1 MRDLK
6 FRCALQH
13 HLLNSVRSLR
23 HGSYFDC
30 HNREFINAIE
40 NCKLNNFDNPDLLY
54 SQDETNVLS
63 KLLGAFSFRPILSQR
78 PLATFDSN
86 PGQLFLRFTLDTC

>member
-13 HLLNSVRSLR
+13 HLLNSVKSLGN
-23 HGSYFDC
+23 GSYFDC

-40 NCKLNNFDNPDLLY
+40 NTIINFDNPDLLY

-63 KLLGAFSFRPILSQR
+63 KLLGAFSTDYCLSQR
-78 PLATFDSN
+78 PLATFDPN
-86 PGQLFLRFTLDTC
+86 PKPTIPKIYTNTC